1 MLWDMVISLRK
12 SNIAMEHLERIDDF
26 PNHKTSTYRL
36 IEDFQVPCLI
46 IMITGGYLIE
56 LSIYSPIGPS
66 GYGYGNI
73 WEYNG
78 LGGTTPFVIWAVAAK
93 PWLVDE
99 FADCTDQAKGN
110 PSSQLAV
117 CSRETMAHLETSVIN
132 AFCLFQGWYPI
143 SHITTYYWKWTI
155 EIVDLPNLKMVI
167 FQFANCKRSP
177 EGFFVH
183 GPRHGIWHPQT
194 GTRGRELPV

>member
-1 MLWDMVISLRK
+1 MGFFVVDIFMGFEWYIYIHIITNLMLWDMVISLRK

-78 LGGTTPFVIWAVAAK
+78 LGGTTPFVI
-93 PWLVDE
+93 
-99 FADCTDQAKGN
+99 
-110 PSSQLAV
+110 
-117 CSRETMAHLETSVIN
+117 
-132 AFCLFQGWYPI
+132 
-143 SHITTYYWKWTI
+143 
-155 EIVDLPNLKMVI
+155 
-167 FQFANCKRSP
+167 
-177 EGFFVH
+177 
-183 GPRHGIWHPQT
+183 
-194 GTRGRELPV
+194 